1 MMGDIMDE
9 TDMSSPVNDSTQ
21 LIKELSLP
29 LYLGKGWLKFLGVL
43 SIIYGILVI
52 FSIWGILIC
61 WLPIWMGILL
71 YKAGNAIEIAHLN
84 SDKNQFMISISKL
97 KTYFTISGVMALIG
111 LIFVGIAILAAG
123 GSIFSLLNL

>member
-1 MMGDIMDE
+1 MTE
-9 TDMSSPVNDSTQ
+9 TTESSPTNDASQ

-71 YKAGNAIEIAHLN
+71 FKAGNAIEIAHI
-84 SDKNQFMISISKL
+84 SADKNQFVISVSKL

-111 LIFVGIAILAAG
+111 LIFAGLALLLAG
-123 GSIFSLLNL
+123 GSLLALLNL